1 MHLWCPHTGV
11 TDYLCRK
18 YVQQS
23 CIFFFLSSTPHIEPI
38 HFSRMYERE
47 NGKVFTILL
56 NVCVRLSAS
65 GLRRSLLWCSRV
77 CRGVSFL
84 PVLVTWLLPVAGTT
98 YKPAVIKVFDLL
110 CLPVETHVSRPAN
123 TVLLP
128 PWSMTDREA
137 RATNWQCRDWT
148 RGRGGMAREGG
159 RVERRGRG
167 SSLRGRVNGT
177 GVKWKHAWWN
187 KLRKETGFILGCQFG
202 GEKTSESHYL
212 SLQSSHHKRLHFPSH
227 SPNKRMNSFLLYHL
241 FSNTNQLSW

>member
-1 MHLWCPHTGV
+1 MCSRV
-11 TDYLCRK
+11 A
-18 YVQQS
+18 
-23 CIFFFLSSTPHIEPI
+23 FFFLSSTPHIEPI
-38 HFSRMYERE
+38 HVRMYERE

-56 NVCVRLSAS
+56 DVCVRLSAS

-148 RGRGGMAREGG
+148 RGRGGDGEG
-159 RVERRGRG
+159 R
-167 SSLRGRVNGT
+167 
-177 GVKWKHAWWN
+177 W
-187 KLRKETGFILGCQFG
+187 QG
-202 GEKTSESHYL
+202 GEERQRKFVKGESEWDRGEV
-212 SLQSSHHKRLHFPSH
+212 KACMM
-227 SPNKRMNSFLLYHL
+227 K
-241 FSNTNQLSW
+241 